1 MVLHYGLQNNCDKIY
16 NRVRKK
22 GRETMKRIESTQNAL
37 VKHWKK
43 LVTQR
48 KEREKTGEYIVE
60 GFHLVEEALKHKEQI
75 VQIIVRD
82 GVDLPLLW
90 AIDEVVLVHVND
102 AVSKEIAET
111 ENSQGVFAHCKQ
123 RQISEDEQFNWRKVL
138 LVDAVQ
144 DPGNIGTMIR
154 TADAAGIDAVVL
166 GKGSVDA
173 FNPKSL
179 RSAQGSHFHIPVVRG
194 DLLEWVENL
203 QADGIRVY
211 GTSLDESISYKNVE
225 PSDSFA
231 LIVGNEGS
239 GINPQILAK
248 TDQNIIIPILGG
260 AESLNVAVATGILL
274 YAFVK

>member
-1 MVLHYGLQNNCDKIY
+1 
-16 NRVRKK
+16 
-22 GRETMKRIESTQNAL
+22 MKRIESTQNAL

-43 LVTQR
+43 LLTQR

-75 VQIIVRD
+75 TQIIVRD

-90 AIDEVVLVHVND
+90 DIDDVVLVEIND
-102 AVSKEIAET
+102 AVAKEIAET
-111 ENSQGVFAHCKQ
+111 ENSQGVFAHCTQ
-123 RQISEDEQFNWRKVL
+123 REVTEDEKYEWRKVL

-166 GKGSVDA
+166 GKGCVDA
-173 FNPKSL
+173 FNPKTL

-194 DLLEWVENL
+194 DLMEWIENL
-203 QADGIRVY
+203 QQDGVQVY
-211 GTSLDESISYKNVE
+211 GTSLENAVSYKNIE

-231 LIVGNEGS
+231 LLLGNEGS
-239 GINPQILAK
+239 GISPQLLAK
-248 TDQNIIIPILGG
+248 TDQNIIIPLLGG
-260 AESLNVAVATGILL
+260 AESLNVAVAAGILL